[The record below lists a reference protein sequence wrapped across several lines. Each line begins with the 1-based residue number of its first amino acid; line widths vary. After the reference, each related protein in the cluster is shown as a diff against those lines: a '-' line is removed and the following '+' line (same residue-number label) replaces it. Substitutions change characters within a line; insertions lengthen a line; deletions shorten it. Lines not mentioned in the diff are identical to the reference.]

1 MVSKLQTQDCTSIV
15 YSGGT
20 DPPCNSHDLYRSESI
35 AINSYLGF
43 TRDIYIDNTLSTV
56 RLPGRLNT

>member
-1 MVSKLQTQDCTSIV
+1 MVSKPQTQDYTPIV
-15 YSGGT
+15 YIGGT
-20 DPPCNSHDLYRSESI
+20 DPPYNSHDLYRSESI